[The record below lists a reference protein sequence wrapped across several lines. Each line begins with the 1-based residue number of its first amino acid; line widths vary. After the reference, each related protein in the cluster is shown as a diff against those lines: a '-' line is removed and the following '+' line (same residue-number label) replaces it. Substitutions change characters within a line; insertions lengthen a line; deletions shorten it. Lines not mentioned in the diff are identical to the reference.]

1 MKPSSTTLYPNLL
14 DDYSVIN
21 MPPSPEFEKL
31 LPTAEQLATAL
42 RGNISSLETMFH
54 KSQKGAKKILFPII
68 FYIKDTC
75 FCLEFLTLSS
85 DSALIKIGRPV
96 KYVT

>member
-1 MKPSSTTLYPNLL
+1 MKPSSATLYPNLL

-21 MPPSPEFEKL
+21 MPPSPEFETL

-54 KSQKGAKKILFPII
+54 KSQKGAKK
-68 FYIKDTC
+68 Y
-75 FCLEFLTLSS
+75 CLVIVYMLVF
-85 DSALIKIGRPV
+85 V
-96 KYVT
+96 